1 MFTRFHDDPCR
12 IVKQNQQMT
21 GLGRYML
28 DVPGNGDKP
37 CYMLDP
43 QIIPQKWAG
52 NLYTNSTDLQSSLLG
67 LDRRIG
73 KDCLGKDEYTRTT
86 TKLHSTE
93 IQYPT
98 CTQLTTEQSRVIMPA
113 WTARDLEQVDWY
125 PLILNP
131 QENVTMS
138 FQNNVSTRVLEK
150 DYFVRNV
157 DCPANQSFY
166 SLLPVQTN
174 KISHYTSGP
183 TVCTTSNSCE
193 MINK

>member
-52 NLYTNSTDLQSSLLG
+52 NLYTNSTDLQSNLLG
-67 LDRRIG
+67 IDRRIG
-73 KDCLGKDEYTRTT
+73 KDCLGKDEYTFS
-86 TKLHSTE
+86 KIHSSE

-98 CTQLTTEQSRVIMPA
+98 CSQLTTEQSRVTMPA

-131 QENVTMS
+131 QENVTLP
-138 FQNNVSTRVLEK
+138 FQNNISTRVLEK
-150 DYFVRNV
+150 DYFIRNL
-157 DCPANQSFY
+157 DCPVNSSSY
-166 SLLPVQTN
+166 NLLPVPPN
-174 KISHYTSGP
+174 KLDTKNY
-183 TVCTTSNSCE
+183 
-193 MINK
+193 